1 MIEKIEIQY
10 FRCRNRLK
18 RKIRRKKT
26 HNYLGIFSK
35 CPYKIQWH
43 MKMPQYN
50 HFICHFYCHFSVFS
64 HILL

>member
-1 MIEKIEIQY
+1 MHAFFRIEIQY

-43 MKMPQYN
+43 MKM
-50 HFICHFYCHFSVFS
+50 
-64 HILL
+64 ILESE